1 MGLWG
6 PGKERK
12 RVSVRSLLWYWAVR
26 GLGLSMAELSRKLGL
41 SLSGVSQS
49 VKRSETLAQKKS
61 FKLMDS

>member
-1 MGLWG
+1 M
-6 PGKERK
+6 
-12 RVSVRSLLWYWAVR
+12 SARSLLCYWAVR

-49 VKRSETLAQKKS
+49 VKRGETLAEKKS